1 MVWPQKIPVLFLSR
15 LCEPQ
20 ELQRLSHQLRELL
33 LVSRRAIEAASS
45 ALNIPV
51 HADSRADLAVDQ
63 LVDNLILQLQV
74 LPVPLFSAGVGRN
87 CFKAIAGQDVVPS

>member
-1 MVWPQKIPVLFLSR
+1 M
-15 LCEPQ
+15 
-20 ELQRLSHQLRELL
+20 
-33 LVSRRAIEAASS
+33 SRRAIEAASS

-74 LPVPLFSAGVGRN
+74 LPVPLFSAGVGR
-87 CFKAIAGQDVVPS
+87 IALKPLQGKTSSLLEYVKEQLRRYICRSRIFTA

>member
-1 MVWPQKIPVLFLSR
+1 M
-15 LCEPQ
+15 
-20 ELQRLSHQLRELL
+20 
-33 LVSRRAIEAASS
+33 SRRAIEAASS

-74 LPVPLFSAGVGRN
+74 LPLHTPRLGVGRD
-87 CFKAIAGQDVVPS
+87 CFKAIAGQDSVPT